1 MYLALF
7 FHLLSRATHSKHEP
21 VECRVIPDPVRK
33 SKRASV
39 SSRQTGFFSD
49 KISPVHRTPS
59 TYLASREA
67 TATASRWRRRPKRS
81 PIFEELVGNNR
92 THGYNIKFVFAFHP
106 TEASKEHRFNTVLS
120 ISYANGMYDGF
131 NLDLELN
138 KC

>member
-1 MYLALF
+1 MIGPKLDVKCQMPDVDAVC
-7 FHLLSRATHSKHEP
+7 SAGHSKHEP

-106 TEASKEHRFNTVLS
+106 TEASFQHGLADL
-120 ISYANGMYDGF
+120 ILI
-131 NLDLELN
+131 LD
-138 KC
+138 